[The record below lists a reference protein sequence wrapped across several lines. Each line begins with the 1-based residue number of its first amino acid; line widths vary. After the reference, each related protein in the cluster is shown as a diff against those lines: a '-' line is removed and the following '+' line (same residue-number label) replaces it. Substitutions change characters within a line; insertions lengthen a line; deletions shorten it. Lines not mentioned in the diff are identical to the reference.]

1 MYWIITATM
10 LYFNTAEIQRTEYNL
25 RMFQD
30 DQSCHQFIYENKV
43 LLTRSLF
50 ENFAVLDG
58 KEMKSFEFWCESR
71 KYPEV

>member
-1 MYWIITATM
+1 M
-10 LYFNTAEIQRTEYNL
+10 LYFDTTEIQRTEYNL

-50 ENFAVLDG
+50 ERFSMHDG
-58 KEMKSFEFWCESR
+58 NEMKSFEFWCESR
-71 KYPEV
+71 PYPEV